1 MFETAARGGDRA
13 NRVNMIRRMV
23 NFSFRS
29 RSVNVRL
36 FSTDLDGTLLGDPAA
51 ASRFA
56 EAWTGID
63 PRRRP
68 LLVYNTGRSVHDTRA
83 LVLARQLPEP
93 EFIIGGVGTE
103 LHDGLYNAGADFR
116 SRFSD
121 GWDLAKVEQIVG
133 SIPGVRRQPGEFLHR
148 FKSSWTW
155 SRARREQI
163 DALKLRLKEA
173 GLRTTVVYSCLH
185 FLDVLPALADK
196 GNALQWLC
204 NRLGIPTEAVLV
216 AGDTANDTSM
226 FLLPGVRGIVVENA
240 LPELMAAL
248 PSGSVFLA
256 RQPMADGV
264 IAGLCHYGVL
274 SSRPP
279 GEYGHGDGSSLTQMS
294 GGPS

>member
-1 MFETAARGGDRA
+1 
-13 NRVNMIRRMV
+13 MIRRMAA
-23 NFSFRS
+23 FSFRT

-36 FSTDLDGTLLGDPAA
+36 FSTDLDGTLLGDPGAA
-51 ASRFA
+51 TRFSA
-56 EAWTGID
+56 AWAGID

-103 LHDGLYNAGADFR
+103 LHDGLYNAGADFS
-116 SRFSD
+116 SRFSE
-121 GWDLAKVEQIVG
+121 GWDLAKIEQIVG
-133 SIPGVRRQPGEFLHR
+133 SLPGVRRQPGEFLHR
-148 FKSSWTW
+148 YKSSWTW

-163 DALKLRLKEA
+163 DALKQRLKDA
-173 GLRTTVVYSCLH
+173 GLRTTIVYSCLH
-185 FLDVLPALADK
+185 FLDVLPASADK

-240 LPELMAAL
+240 LPELTAAL
-248 PSGSVFLA
+248 PAESVFVA
-256 RQPMADGV
+256 PQPMADGV

-274 SSRPP
+274 SPSR
-279 GEYGHGDGSSLTQMS
+279 GNVFGHDGSSSLTQMS
-294 GGPS
+294 GGAS